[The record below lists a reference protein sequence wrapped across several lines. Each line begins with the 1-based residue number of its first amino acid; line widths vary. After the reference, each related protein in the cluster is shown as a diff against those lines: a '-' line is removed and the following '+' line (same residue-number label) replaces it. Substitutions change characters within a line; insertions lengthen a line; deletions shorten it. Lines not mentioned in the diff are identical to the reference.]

1 MIKITPYIA
10 DFQVLIFFVKFF
22 LFFFKQI
29 FYLKT
34 YLIVKVS

>member
-1 MIKITPYIA
+1 MLYVT
-10 DFQVLIFFVKFF
+10 DFQVLIFFVEFF

-29 FYLKT
+29 FHLKT